1 VQVGK
6 PAPTPVM
13 QAGTARHEQLERE
26 VITRVEVPVTT
37 REDAWALKLL
47 NMITG
52 LRQLLHE
59 GMTRELYM

>member
-1 VQVGK
+1 MGK
-6 PAPTPVM
+6 PAPTPAM
-13 QAGTARHEQLERE
+13 QAGTVRHEQLERE
-26 VITRVEVPVTT
+26 VITWVEVPVAT

-52 LRQLLHE
+52 LRQLATE